1 MSKWE
6 VSKWEVSYKK
16 YLVDGIESWNGSFFN
31 SFQHEIYPFHSHL
44 INGFENI
51 LTNHSIQYRAHDNT
65 LFIPTEQKRKQTEHI
80 KHNSKIDNICANRF
94 GIVVMF
100 KVLLK
105 LK

>member
-16 YLVDGIESWNGSFFN
+16 YLVDGIESWNASLFN

-51 LTNHSIQYRAHDNT
+51 AHDNT